1 MENLDIIILTS
12 VVSTLFIVFGI
23 LMYREFSNVE
33 KNGWQYDPNAKKYG
47 RDALFDMMARLFED
61 EDVTKARKA
70 RTKISKKD
78 KEIIYKAVNRTIAD
92 MESDGIYFPEEVK
105 EQLKE
110 YREEMH
116 CEYSGLPSP
125 KSYDVN
131 NVINKQHVK

>member
-12 VVSTLFIVFGI
+12 VISTLFIVFGI
-23 LMYREFSNVE
+23 LMYKELSNVE

-47 RDALFDMMARLFED
+47 REALFVLMARLFED
-61 EDVTKARKA
+61 EAQKKT
-70 RTKISKKD
+70 RTKSSKKD

-125 KSYDVN
+125 KSYDIN
-131 NVINKQHVK
+131 NVINKQYVK

>member
-12 VVSTLFIVFGI
+12 IVSTLFIVFGI
-23 LMYREFSNVE
+23 LMYKEFSNME
-33 KNGWQYDPNAKKYG
+33 KNGYQYDPNAKKYG

-61 EDVTKARKA
+61 EAPKEE
-70 RTKISKKD
+70 KK
-78 KEIIYKAVNRTIAD
+78 IIYKAVKRTISD
-92 MESDGIYFPEEVK
+92 MESDGIYFTEEVK
-105 EQLKE
+105 DKLQE